1 MTAESS
7 SAKYIVSRGI
17 CGKHYG
23 KHCDKFCFFTLAE
36 LFKLGGVAEL
46 LLNLLPRMLSP
57 HLRDRICV
65 QV

>member
-17 CGKHYG
+17 CGKH
-23 KHCDKFCFFTLAE
+23 CDKFCLFTLAE

-46 LLNLLPRMLSP
+46 LLEGGKGGGTNHTSR
-57 HLRDRICV
+57 
-65 QV
+65 